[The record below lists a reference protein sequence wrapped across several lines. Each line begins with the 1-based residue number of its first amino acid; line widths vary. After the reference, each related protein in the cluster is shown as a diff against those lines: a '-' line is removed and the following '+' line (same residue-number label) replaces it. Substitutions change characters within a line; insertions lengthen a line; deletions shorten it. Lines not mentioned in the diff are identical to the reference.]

1 MFKYIIE
8 RAGNIDWMAIIPM
21 IIFVVIFTLVI
32 IYAFFNKK
40 TDFDSIAQ
48 IPLEDN
54 DDNEDSNQ

>member
-21 IIFVVIFTLVI
+21 IIFVVIFALVI

-54 DDNEDSNQ
+54 DDIEDSN